1 MLQEERF
8 SQIIAFIQGKKRV
21 TLDELAKLTGVSA
34 GTVRRDVKKLEES
47 GVLTLVRGGV
57 ALRSEGLARQ
67 SFDLRNIDNK
77 GEKQQLAQ
85 LVSEVVFDGQTIALN
100 SGTTNLMIADF
111 LVSHYRNL
119 TVITN
124 NLRIINILKAGNN
137 FTLVLPCGIFDPE
150 EYSVI
155 GSRCEAEILNY
166 APDAVLLAV
175 NALSLSK
182 GVTDFRLFEAVI
194 YARTVSA
201 VGLIYHLYDVR
212 KVCPVSLGY
221 FKRNVGRAV
230 VDYNNFHIVAAR
242 KQAVDTIFH
251 IRLRVVAG
259 YDKTYQFHKNHRVFK
274 PRPMS
279 LSFKNS
285 ARGAL
290 IKTQD

>member
-77 GEKQQLAQ
+77 SEKQQLAQ

-137 FTLVLPCGIFDPE
+137 FTLVLPCGIF
-150 EYSVI
+150 
-155 GSRCEAEILNY
+155 ALK
-166 APDAVLLAV
+166 LASP
-175 NALSLSK
+175 ASK
-182 GVTDFRLFEAVI
+182 FAK
-194 YARTVSA
+194 AS
-201 VGLIYHLYDVR
+201 
-212 KVCPVSLGY
+212 P
-221 FKRNVGRAV
+221 
-230 VDYNNFHIVAAR
+230 
-242 KQAVDTIFH
+242 
-251 IRLRVVAG
+251 
-259 YDKTYQFHKNHRVFK
+259 
-274 PRPMS
+274 P
-279 LSFKNS
+279 
-285 ARGAL
+285 
-290 IKTQD
+290 